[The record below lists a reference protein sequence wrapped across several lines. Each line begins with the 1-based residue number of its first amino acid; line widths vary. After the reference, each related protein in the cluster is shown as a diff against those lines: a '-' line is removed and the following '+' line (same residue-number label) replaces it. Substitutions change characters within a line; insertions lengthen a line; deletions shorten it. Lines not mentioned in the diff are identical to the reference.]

1 MAKRFMKRKPF
12 TLSSTEGFTMIELIV
27 SSIIASIVLVAAL
40 SLVAQ
45 QREAFLT
52 NQRNTEI
59 SQNLRAA
66 MDLIGTDIKQ
76 AGERLDSKPELPG
89 ISLVQGTA
97 GAPDTLRL
105 QRRLLAIDLSVCE
118 DVAEDDTTITV
129 AINAVD
135 NADDCAFSDVGPDT
149 DGDPLTNNPDSL
161 TDNLNAFQSFRC
173 AADGANGCARTTAPA
188 IGDCDDECVWAYI
201 YDPIDDEGEF
211 FQYSF
216 EDAVSGTPARNQIHR
231 GNAGNFQYDYEADNQ
246 PRIYILEEREYSLD
260 NDGVLFLRINRQ
272 GDDTRLRLVN
282 QLNDFQVEVEHPS
295 LNSGDELNPDLSP
308 QASSPPLWENW
319 QAIEHIQVSF
329 ITADPANSDLL
340 GGNDP
345 DDVEKRSLSS
355 KFFPRN
361 VLSNT
366 N

>member
-1 MAKRFMKRKPF
+1 
-12 TLSSTEGFTMIELIV
+12 MIELIV
-27 SSIIASIVLVAAL
+27 SSLIASIVLVAAL

-45 QREAFLT
+45 QREAFLK
-52 NQRNTEI
+52 NQRNTQI

-89 ISLVQGTA
+89 ISLVQGTD
-97 GAPDTLRL
+97 GPDTLRL

-118 DVAEDDTTITV
+118 NVVEGDNTITV
-129 AINAVD
+129 SINAVD
-135 NADDCAFSDVGPDT
+135 NADDCAFNDVGPDT
-149 DGDPLTNNPDSL
+149 DGDPLSNNPDGL
-161 TDNLNAFQSFRC
+161 TDNLNTFQSFRC
-173 AADGANGCARTTAPA
+173 KADGADGCARTTAPA

-201 YDPIDDEGEF
+201 YDPVDDEGEF

-216 EDAVSGTPARNQIHR
+216 EEAVSGAPSRNRIFR
-231 GNAGNFQYDYEADNQ
+231 GNAGDFNYDYEAANQ

-260 NDGVLFLRINRQ
+260 DDGILFLRINRQ

-282 QLNDFQVEVEHPS
+282 QLDDFQVRIEHPN
-295 LNSGDELNPDLSP
+295 LANNPDDGNDDDFNPDLNP
-308 QASSPPLWENW
+308 QASSPPSWEDW
-319 QAIEHIQVSF
+319 QAIENIQVSF

-345 DDVEKRSLSS
+345 DDEDKRSLSS